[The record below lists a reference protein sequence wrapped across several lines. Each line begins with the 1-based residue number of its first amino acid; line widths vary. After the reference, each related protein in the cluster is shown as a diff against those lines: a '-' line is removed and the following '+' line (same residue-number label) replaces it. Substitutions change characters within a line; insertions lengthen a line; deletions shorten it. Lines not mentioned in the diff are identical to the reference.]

1 MFCFLA
7 AQRLLYLRVKATFL
21 AQQPPN
27 CYSVADTIVR
37 LANHLKSEY
46 QWLLVSDDGSYRQ
59 GRATGH
65 RTTGH
70 CCLAQATEKYT
81 AILVILVQA

>member
-7 AQRLLYLRVKATFL
+7 AQRLLYLRVKACFL

-27 CYSVADTIVR
+27 CYSVADTTIVW

-46 QWLLVSDDGSYRQ
+46 QWLLVSDDGNYRQ
-59 GRATGH
+59 GLQDTGP
-65 RTTGH
+65 
-70 CCLAQATEKYT
+70 QDT
-81 AILVILVQA
+81 AALLRLPKNILQY